1 MAHEG
6 LAIALVCL
14 GALLLV
20 AFLLGPKKEVR
31 ERKRLE
37 AQVMLVPSAVILFI
51 IAAIVFSGVIG

>member
-6 LAIALVCL
+6 LVIALVCL
-14 GALLLV
+14 GALLLI
-20 AFLLGPKKEVR
+20 AFILGPKKEVR

-51 IAAIVFSGVIG
+51 IAAIAFSGVLG

>member
-14 GALLLV
+14 GVLLLI
-20 AFLLGPKKEVR
+20 AFFLGPKKEVR